1 MNISTL
7 LFWRVS
13 SCWHLKSVHDFWDID
28 RKLEV
33 GTYSLPCLFSPNV
46 YIRAMYS
53 HACPLVLV
61 PTANIFKF
69 CIRKYTVGFVK
80 IYSNWN
86 IIYSSIWKSAANMP
100 INKCSSFCDPCECV
114 NHVFVF
120 DFGCCLI
127 KNAWFSVLY
136 RKSIALWSNYFT
148 LIWLHPVSDIW

>member
-1 MNISTL
+1 MISVL
-7 LFWRVS
+7 LIENWKRAPIL
-13 SCWHLKSVHDFWDID
+13 WH
-28 RKLEV
+28 
-33 GTYSLPCLFSPNV
+33 V
-46 YIRAMYS
+46 YIRKIYS
-53 HACPLVLV
+53 HACALLLV
-61 PTANIFKF
+61 PSAEIFKF

-86 IIYSSIWKSAANMP
+86 IIFFFIWKSAANMP

-136 RKSIALWSNYFT
+136 RKSIAVSYTHLRAHET
-148 LIWLHPVSDIW
+148 LTDLVCRLLL